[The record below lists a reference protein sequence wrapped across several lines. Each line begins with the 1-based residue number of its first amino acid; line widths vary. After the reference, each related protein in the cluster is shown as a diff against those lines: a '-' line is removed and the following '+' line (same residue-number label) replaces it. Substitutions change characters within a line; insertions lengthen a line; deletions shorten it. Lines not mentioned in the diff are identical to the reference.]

1 MPTELLE
8 LLRSQ
13 TGPLHRQLDQHP
25 LMLPLTR
32 GHLTPLEY
40 RSALEMMLIPH
51 SVLETAVE
59 TTLSLYLPDYA
70 YASRY
75 PFIIKELGQKSD
87 KARLDNVSK
96 DNWSITNSA
105 QLLGTLYVLEGSKL
119 GAQVIDRQLK
129 QQGIGSEF
137 FASAAADAGMS
148 WRRFRSRLALL
159 PQEHY
164 NEAAQSAAK
173 GFLLYIDSAEEAYR
187 GISADFSVLPPTGKV
202 SPTGL

>member
-25 LMLPLTR
+25 VMLPLTR
-32 GHLTPLEY
+32 DHLSPLEY
-40 RSALEMMLIPH
+40 RSALEMLLIPQ
-51 SVLETAVE
+51 SILETAVE
-59 TTLSLYLPDYA
+59 ATLSLYVPDYA
-70 YASRY
+70 YVSRY
-75 PFIIKELGQKSD
+75 PLIIKDLDRIGGKSRLG
-87 KARLDNVSK
+87 NVSRH
-96 DNWSITNSA
+96 NWSITNSA

-129 QQGIGSEF
+129 QQGIESEF
-137 FASAAADAGMS
+137 FASAAADAGVS

-173 GFLLYIDSAEEAYR
+173 GFLLYIDSAEQVYR
-187 GISADFSVLPPTGKV
+187 SISADFSVLPPTGKV